1 MLLSLDTVVY
11 LARFHLDDT
20 VALSSLVAASK
31 TLRNALLLPT
41 LVHAVLLRKFG
52 NQALN
57 SFLWQIL
64 DPFSALA
71 FCSLPLRVE
80 LAKLFFLDTA
90 AGRISYDLD
99 NIRWYKG
106 SLLRGLWRSSV
117 LPFALKNVPQF
128 RESLKRNRRTAVMA
142 VDQNFN
148 IEQVQCL
155 IDAQCFDLP
164 TGLAKA
170 VAMAD
175 ERLVIF
181 LLQLQPAGIPSGYWP
196 CNRWHRHDRSL
207 TSEQKISMVD
217 LLIDAHTPLPEA
229 FLDSVI
235 DDLPVLQHVLDRWNG
250 RRPVGAALLSRS
262 LGVACKTGRVD
273 AIKMLVSHGASLSTA
288 FHTIEEDLYDD
299 QHYDDE
305 HFRDPPETPL
315 EAALERNQHEVVHF
329 LGESGVRFT
338 GDERELCLA
347 AANCETSL
355 LQLVL
360 DKGRHKPTRDAV
372 DSACRARRLENV
384 RLLVQAGLQSRCFTL
399 MTRQGE
405 PSIVAKDCIRAALD
419 NNDPDFC
426 RHLGED
432 FWPRLKPG
440 ALARLKGYCSIATK
454 VMAYLREEVG
464 RDDLFEAVA

>member
-1 MLLSLDTVVY
+1 MLLSLEILVY
-11 LARFHLDDT
+11 LVRFHLDDT

-31 TLRNALLLPT
+31 TLRNTLLLPT
-41 LVHAVLLRKFG
+41 LVHAVLLRNIG
-52 NQALN
+52 NQSLHV
-57 SFLWQIL
+57 FLCQIL
-64 DPFSALA
+64 NPVSALA
-71 FCSLPLRVE
+71 FCPLRLRVE
-80 LAKLFFLDTA
+80 LAKLFFLDAA

-99 NIRWYKG
+99 NIPWYNG
-106 SLLRGLWRSSV
+106 SMLRGLWRSSV
-117 LPFALKNVPQF
+117 LPFALENVSQF
-128 RESLKRNRRTAVMA
+128 RESLRGNPCTAIVA
-142 VDQNFN
+142 VTQNFT

-164 TGLAKA
+164 TGLAEA
-170 VAMAD
+170 VAVAD

-196 CNRWHRHDRSL
+196 CCRWHRHDRSL

-217 LLIDAHTPLPEA
+217 LLIDAHAPLPEA

-235 DDLPVLQHVLDRWNG
+235 DDLPVLKHLLDRWNG

-288 FHTIEEDLYDD
+288 FHTVEDDLYDD

-305 HFRDPPETPL
+305 HFRDSPETPL
-315 EAALERNQHEVVHF
+315 QAALGSNQLEVVRF
-329 LGESGVRFT
+329 LAESGVRFT

-360 DKGRHKPTRDAV
+360 NKGRHKLTRNAV
-372 DSACRARRLENV
+372 NSACRARRVENV
-384 RLLVQAGLQSRCFTL
+384 GLLVQAGLQSRCFTL
-399 MTRQGE
+399 MTRRGE
-405 PSIVAKDCIRAALD
+405 PSIVAMDCIRAALR

-426 RHLGED
+426 RHLGDD
-432 FWPRLKPG
+432 FWPCLKPG
-440 ALARLKGYCSIATK
+440 ALASLKGYCSIATK